1 MAVKYEEDDPTDD
14 SNRNRAGSSVSSL
27 LTLPDQ
33 VSTEQTDGLMP
44 NNLEAIPKFGG
55 SGPTCFGFATKTVSG
70 LMNVFD
76 FGVDILA
83 VVTFLNKKD
92 CIPENSA
99 LRRVFKLILALSQCG
114 ND

>member
-14 SNRNRAGSSVSSL
+14 STRNRAGSSVTSL

-33 VSTEQTDGLMP
+33 VSTEQTDGIIAS
-44 NNLEAIPKFGG
+44 LEAIPKFGG

-70 LMNVFD
+70 LMNFFD

-92 CIPENSA
+92 CIPENST
-99 LRRVFKLILALSQCG
+99 LRRVFKLILARWRSCQ
-114 ND
+114 